1 MDAAEAFLAVA
12 TLLTPA
18 GTLHYH
24 NPRLV
29 LESECDTRAYVE
41 VLEMAQ
47 AVKGAVVEWSCTP
60 IPRPSRLAAFQ
71 PKWRLSDGRPLSSSM
86 LVPPPPDEED

>member
-18 GTLHYH
+18 GPLHYY

-29 LESECDTRAYVE
+29 LESECETRAYVE
-41 VLEMAQ
+41 VLEMAE
-47 AVKGAVVEWSCTP
+47 AMKGAVIGWSCTS
-60 IPRPSRLAAFQ
+60 IPRPSRIVAFQ
-71 PKWRLSDGRPLSSSM
+71 PKWRLADGRPLSSSM
-86 LVPPPPDEED
+86 LVAPPPEED